1 MSDGLCLHHPRPRLP
16 KLSILPKMKKPPIGG
31 ETPEQMLCHKKS
43 FFLSFF
49 SLAIA
54 DNICRMMETKEKDRK
69 MTNTIVLNTVGELVN
84 FLNET
89 SLTTLVDR
97 VAFGMDLLDTVRA
110 NENEIAID
118 NDLGFCDDGGFIRI
132 DDMGYVVEDFGI
144 C

>member
-1 MSDGLCLHHPRPRLP
+1 
-16 KLSILPKMKKPPIGG
+16 
-31 ETPEQMLCHKKS
+31 
-43 FFLSFF
+43 
-49 SLAIA
+49 
-54 DNICRMMETKEKDRK
+54 

-97 VAFGMDLLDTVRA
+97 VAFGLDLLDTVRA
-110 NENEIAID
+110 NDNEIAID
-118 NDLGFCDDGGFIRI
+118 NELGFMDDGGFIRI